1 MFSKNH
7 VLIIGHAGETP
18 QLKSTSSS
26 TQVVTFSV
34 ATTRNWK
41 DKQGQKQEQTEWH
54 RIVFWGK
61 LAEVAASYV
70 VKGSLILIE
79 GRISTRSWTDKEGN
93 KRQTTEIIGESLQL
107 GPKPQAARPESV
119 ESPEDNEIN
128 ADDMPF

>member
-7 VLIIGHAGETP
+7 VLIIGRAGETP
-18 QLKSTSSS
+18 ELKLTG
-26 TQVVTFSV
+26 TKTPVVTFSV
-34 ATTRNWK
+34 ATTRSWK
-41 DKQGQKQEQTEWH
+41 DKADQKQEETQWH

-70 VKGSLILIE
+70 TKGSLILIE

-107 GPKPQAARPESV
+107 GPKPQAARPEGIG
-119 ESPEDNEIN
+119 SPEDEDFDANQL
-128 ADDMPF
+128 PF